1 MGQKIDL
8 EGSVPDMIRFLRET
22 IESTS
27 VNADRH
33 IFTLDYDIPVKT
45 VRNDILSII
54 DSAEGVGAIKGEL
67 YDLDEQLELV
77 KLRHIMK
84 YMRIDKRLRDPEAAI
99 LEFGKSIWSRQFSRE
114 KLLSCASG
122 DMEEAS
128 CYMLCRYAFTW
139 NKQREFEQ
147 AMTSDEANPAKEF
160 KNIYCQTYDF
170 LVMMMNRFLA
180 RYVKSLG
187 KKCDVLDMKN
197 LPDEIELV
205 RDSISYFLIIIGHS
219 EADA

>member
-8 EGSVPDMIRFLRET
+8 EESVPDMIRFLHKT

-27 VNADRH
+27 EQADRH

-67 YDLDEQLELV
+67 FDLDKQLEMV
-77 KLRHIMK
+77 KMRHIMK
-84 YMRIDKRLRDPEAAI
+84 YMRIDKRLRDPESAI
-99 LEFGKSIWSRQFSRE
+99 LEFGKSMWSNQVSRE
-114 KLLSCASG
+114 KLASYASG
-122 DMEEAS
+122 DVEEAS

-139 NKQREFEQ
+139 NKQQEFEK

-160 KNIYCQTYDF
+160 KKLYCQTYDSL
-170 LVMMMNRFLA
+170 LVIIVIIMTRFIA
-180 RYVKSLG
+180 RYIKSLG
-187 KKCDVLDMKN
+187 KKYDVLDMKN
-197 LPDEIELV
+197 LPDEVQSVGDCYIM
-205 RDSISYFLIIIGHS
+205 ISYQQ
-219 EADA
+219 